1 MAVERGHRD
10 HHHRLLYRPSWPR
23 TMRALKLESL
33 RREVVM
39 MMLYR
44 LVRLIETHS
53 EALAASLLERVQNS
67 ELTPGYRNVP
77 SADLQERVYEIY
89 RHLGEWLV
97 GKDESYLEQRYLK
110 IGAKRASQRVPV
122 SEVIWV
128 IVLTKE
134 NLWEFVKK
142 EAVLERPVEVFGEL
156 EMLQLLEQFFDRAIH
171 YASVGYEQAVADQV
185 LKETGAPAEKE

>member
-1 MAVERGHRD
+1 
-10 HHHRLLYRPSWPR
+10 
-23 TMRALKLESL
+23 
-33 RREVVM
+33 M

-67 ELTPGYRNVP
+67 PLTPSYQNV
-77 SADLQERVYEIY
+77 AGTAVKDRVYEIY

-97 GKDESYLEQRYLK
+97 GKDESYLEQRYLE
-110 IGAKRASQRVPV
+110 IGALRASQRAPL

-134 NLWEFVKK
+134 NLWEFVQK

-156 EMLQLLEQFFDRAIH
+156 EMLQLLEKFFDRAIY
-171 YASVGYEQAVADQV
+171 YASVGYERATAEHA
-185 LKETGAPAEKE
+185 LSETSTASKSA

>member
-1 MAVERGHRD
+1 
-10 HHHRLLYRPSWPR
+10 
-23 TMRALKLESL
+23 
-33 RREVVM
+33 M

-53 EALAASLLERVQNS
+53 QSLATCLLDRVQES
-67 ELTPGYRNVP
+67 DLTENYQKNVP
-77 SADLQERVYEIY
+77 GEELRDRVYEIY
-89 RHLGEWLV
+89 RHLGEWLIA
-97 GKDESYLEQRYLK
+97 KDESQLEQRYLE
-110 IGAKRASQRVPV
+110 IGARRAVQRVPM

-156 EMLQLLEQFFDRAIH
+156 EMLQLLEQFFDRAIY
-171 YASVGYEQAVADQV
+171 YASIGYELEIADQV
-185 LKETGAPAEKE
+185 LRESAPSKSA

>member
-1 MAVERGHRD
+1 
-10 HHHRLLYRPSWPR
+10 
-23 TMRALKLESL
+23 
-33 RREVVM
+33 M

-67 ELTPGYRNVP
+67 ELTPSYRNVP

-122 SEVIWV
+122 CEVIWV

-156 EMLQLLEQFFDRAIH
+156 EMLQLLEQFFDRAIY
-171 YASVGYEQAVADQV
+171 YAAVGYEQA
-185 LKETGAPAEKE
+185 LKEQALGEPSTPSNKE

>member
-1 MAVERGHRD
+1 
-10 HHHRLLYRPSWPR
+10 
-23 TMRALKLESL
+23 
-33 RREVVM
+33 

-53 EALAASLLERVQNS
+53 QSLAACLLDRVHKS
-67 ELTPGYRNVP
+67 ELAHTYQNVP
-77 SADLQERVYEIY
+77 GEELQERVYEIY
-89 RHLGEWLV
+89 RHLGEWLI
-97 GKDESYLEQRYLK
+97 GKDEVHLEQRYLQ
-110 IGAKRASQRVPV
+110 IGARRASQRVPL

-134 NLWEFVKK
+134 NLWDFIKK

-156 EMLQLLEQFFDRAIH
+156 EMLQLLEQFFDRAIY
-171 YASVGYEQAVADQV
+171 YAAVGYELAVADQL

>member
-1 MAVERGHRD
+1 
-10 HHHRLLYRPSWPR
+10 
-23 TMRALKLESL
+23 
-33 RREVVM
+33 M

-67 ELTPGYRNVP
+67 PLTPSYRSVP

-156 EMLQLLEQFFDRAIH
+156 EMLQLLEQFFDRAIY
-171 YASVGYEQAVADQV
+171 YATVGYEQA
-185 LKETGAPAEKE
+185 LKEQAFGEPSAPSNKE